1 MMTRSSWFRR
11 TPPLALYGRR
21 IILRPLAASD
31 FGAYSE
37 VRRRNADWLVPWEP
51 LRSPTLPDPTT
62 DRSAFERRCAIRH
75 RDIQLDHAYAF
86 GLFVANRFAGE
97 VNLTQVI
104 RGATQSGTIGYW
116 IDRDLAGHA
125 YVAEGVAV
133 LMAYSFDVINLHRLE
148 ICIVPR
154 NHRSHRVVNKLG
166 LRNEGIAQS
175 FLEINGVREDHV
187 RYAITSTEWAKRRD
201 ELIDRWISGST
212 ST

>member
-1 MMTRSSWFRR
+1 MMARSSWFRR
-11 TPPLALYGRR
+11 TPPLTLYGRR
-21 IILRPLAASD
+21 VALRPLGVDD
-31 FGAYSE
+31 FRAYRE
-37 VRRRNADWLVPWEP
+37 VRRRNADWLLPWEP

-62 DRSAFERRCAIRH
+62 DRSAFEHRCSIRH

-86 GLFVANRFAGE
+86 GLFVGDRFAGE

-133 LMAYSFDVINLHRLE
+133 LMAYAFDALNLHRLE

-154 NHRSHRVVNKLG
+154 NHRSRRVVDKLG
-166 LRNEGIAQS
+166 LRNEGTAQS

-187 RYAITSTEWAKRRD
+187 RYAITSTEWAERRD
-201 ELIDRWISGST
+201 DLIDRWIGGST
-212 ST
+212 SA